1 MSAVAEVMVQRGE
14 ERRKVLWAV
23 LASILVHLLVAY
35 SLAAFG
41 TRASTPVVEEE
52 KPLELTMVDL
62 APAPTVPKNPPFV
75 ETEKSKESVEKP
87 KEQTFESNANSI
99 AASNAT
105 TATGDQPLPAQEGKD
120 RPVTTLASQLS
131 LPSEG
136 AQPQPQQQQQA
147 TPQQRQPTPE
157 AVATPLPDQFAMLTS
172 TPTPPPPK
180 APEEAEAAFVAQT
193 Q

>member
-41 TRASTPVVEEE
+41 TRASSPVVEEE

-99 AASNAT
+99 AAGNAP
-105 TATGDQPLPAQEGKD
+105 ASGDLPMPAQDGKD
-120 RPVTTLASQLS
+120 RPFMNLDTRQYSIDSQ
-131 LPSEG
+131 G
-136 AQPQPQQQQQA
+136 AQTQPQPQQQ
-147 TPQQRQPTPE
+147 
-157 AVATPLPDQFAMLTS
+157 
-172 TPTPPPPK
+172 
-180 APEEAEAAFVAQT
+180 
-193 Q
+193 